1 MHSLNKC
8 LDTLYKLRYE
18 ILLLVYTILA
28 LFFCSSSSPLYVIN
42 DWTDANTYFTM
53 GKGIVHGMVPYRDLF
68 DHKGPLLYFI
78 YAVGYLMSPT
88 SFIGVF
94 VLQIIS
100 MYIALLFLYKT
111 ARLLLDSSPRAFFSS
126 ILVTFFILGAGV
138 YYLPE
143 QLDMGGGSP
152 EEFTLPF
159 LTVSLYL
166 ITRDAKRKTVSRF
179 GLFVIGILMGSV
191 CLIKFN
197 LAVFWVGLLVPVFL
211 SLLFQKKV
219 RLFFQAA
226 ACMVLGILVVAL
238 PYLAY
243 ALATDSLSSFIEAY
257 ISFNKLYSFNE
268 HSLSVRIMQSLG
280 RAQNFLFSSFII
292 GFTFIGGFLYV
303 LFFLKSYSLAYRASI
318 CMSFLALILI
328 VFYGKAYA
336 YSHLP
341 FLIFAVFGFVA
352 LFRLFPEST
361 LPKAMNR
368 LKPCLP
374 ALLAACIL
382 LVVVNNSRMF
392 ITKDKNKPGRTITTC
407 QSEVAA
413 LVRSGPEEKP
423 TLLELDML
431 SRGFYTVLD
440 IVPPR
445 KYFYKPNI
453 PYEDYP
459 DVLDSQLA
467 YVQEKAADYV
477 VFFAGKEPV
486 NATPLRSDTP
496 RDRILSAVLDG
507 YSLVGIVEGTGSVDG
522 GYFHVY
528 HKQ

>member
-8 LDTLYKLRYE
+8 LDTLYNRRYE
-18 ILLLVYTILA
+18 ILLLAYTILA

-152 EEFTLPF
+152 EEFSLPF

-179 GLFVIGILMGSV
+179 GLFVMGILMGSV

-280 RAQNFLFSSFII
+280 RSQNFLFSSFII

-303 LFFLKSYSLAYRASI
+303 LFFLKSY
-318 CMSFLALILI
+318 
-328 VFYGKAYA
+328 
-336 YSHLP
+336 
-341 FLIFAVFGFVA
+341 
-352 LFRLFPEST
+352 
-361 LPKAMNR
+361 
-368 LKPCLP
+368 
-374 ALLAACIL
+374 
-382 LVVVNNSRMF
+382 
-392 ITKDKNKPGRTITTC
+392 
-407 QSEVAA
+407 
-413 LVRSGPEEKP
+413 
-423 TLLELDML
+423 
-431 SRGFYTVLD
+431 
-440 IVPPR
+440 
-445 KYFYKPNI
+445 
-453 PYEDYP
+453 
-459 DVLDSQLA
+459 
-467 YVQEKAADYV
+467 
-477 VFFAGKEPV
+477 
-486 NATPLRSDTP
+486 TP
-496 RDRILSAVLDG
+496 I
-507 YSLVGIVEGTGSVDG
+507 GI
-522 GYFHVY
+522 
-528 HKQ
+528 

>member
-1 MHSLNKC
+1 
-8 LDTLYKLRYE
+8 
-18 ILLLVYTILA
+18 
-28 LFFCSSSSPLYVIN
+28 
-42 DWTDANTYFTM
+42 
-53 GKGIVHGMVPYRDLF
+53 
-68 DHKGPLLYFI
+68 
-78 YAVGYLMSPT
+78 
-88 SFIGVF
+88 
-94 VLQIIS
+94 
-100 MYIALLFLYKT
+100 
-111 ARLLLDSSPRAFFSS
+111 
-126 ILVTFFILGAGV
+126 
-138 YYLPE
+138 
-143 QLDMGGGSP
+143 MGGGSP

-486 NATPLRSDTP
+486 NATTLRPDTP